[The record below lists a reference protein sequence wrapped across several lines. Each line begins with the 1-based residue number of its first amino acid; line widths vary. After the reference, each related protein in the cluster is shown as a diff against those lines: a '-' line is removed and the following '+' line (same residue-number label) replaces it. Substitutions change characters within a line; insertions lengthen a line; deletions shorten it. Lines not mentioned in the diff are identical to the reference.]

1 MRCEEWIYIRNSSVQ
16 AAVVTPRGVLYLHN
30 SAELATL
37 QWAHWF
43 NPIQLPEPI
52 GYISPAEAE
61 TNDDVCSEVACR
73 LKAEVRQRLLCG
85 YSISSIEP
93 KGVGIADLVLAMRAP
108 CSKAADVHMGLPL
121 GVVPHRATALKLSFG
136 WFDPYGSVADD
147 ASADRVAASRLA
159 RSSLQSFGSSSR
171 SSRTETR

>member
-1 MRCEEWIYIRNSSVQ
+1 MDEWKRQSPEIQHSRDRWQRHESQRVFHGNQFTGVIAMGRNWWARGTALWAPTAPNRCDVVQ
-16 AAVVTPRGVLYLHN
+16 
-30 SAELATL
+30 
-37 QWAHWF
+37 
-43 NPIQLPEPI
+43 
-52 GYISPAEAE
+52 
-61 TNDDVCSEVACR
+61 R

>member
-1 MRCEEWIYIRNSSVQ
+1 MPTGSRKFCDRSTPYSRHRLLTSRRTPNCRFVTVSVSTPGRSHRRPSLQNCQPVQNSRN
-16 AAVVTPRGVLYLHN
+16 
-30 SAELATL
+30 
-37 QWAHWF
+37 
-43 NPIQLPEPI
+43 
-52 GYISPAEAE
+52 
-61 TNDDVCSEVACR
+61 R